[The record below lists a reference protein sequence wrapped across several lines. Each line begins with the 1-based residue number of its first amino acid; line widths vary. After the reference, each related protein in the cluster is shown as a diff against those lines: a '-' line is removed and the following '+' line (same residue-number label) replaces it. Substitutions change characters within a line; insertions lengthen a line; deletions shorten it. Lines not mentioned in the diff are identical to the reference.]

1 MIVIEDKNII
11 TFSHKGKDMSIK
23 DGFEYLD
30 NLYKSEPIEVRKV
43 IDGLKEKYI
52 ERN

>member
-11 TFSHKGKDMSIK
+11 TFSHKGKDVSIK

-43 IDGLKEKYI
+43 IDRLKEKYI